1 MIPTVDD
8 FQALAR
14 SSPWRW
20 TALHFRH
27 RATLVEDGVEAWLQ
41 RPGRL
46 LVRTADGEEHCVVE
60 RPGSSRAIGVAVLAT
75 TDPDPEAV
83 PGIAPELPELPELPG
98 PAYDVAFD
106 DDPMWV
112 NYRWVA
118 ALNPVELSHHVSVD
132 RLRVEEVVGRPVWRA
147 DVRALPGYAPRCGG
161 NCCELIWSEAGRVCE
176 VDDPAEAYHP
186 PGFDYPDHY
195 DVALDV
201 QTGVVVRCLPVGG
214 SPRSP
219 WLENDILEV
228 DA

>member
-1 MIPTVDD
+1 MTPTGDD
-8 FQALAR
+8 FRALAR
-14 SSPWRW
+14 SSPGRWR
-20 TALHFRH
+20 TLHFRH
-27 RATLVEDGVEAWLQ
+27 RATLGEEDVQRGRLPGHELQ

-46 LVRTADGEEHCVVE
+46 LVRTADGEEHRVVD
-60 RPGSSRAIGVAVLAT
+60 RPGSNRAIGVAVVVESDL
-75 TDPDPEAV
+75 DPDAV
-83 PGIAPELPELPELPG
+83 PGLAPEPPG

-118 ALNPVELSHHVSVD
+118 ALNPVELSHDVAVD
-132 RLRVEEVVGRPVWRA
+132 RLRVEEVHGRPVWRA
-147 DVRALPGYAPRCGG
+147 DLRALPGYSPRCGG
-161 NCCELIWSEAGRVCE
+161 NCCELLWSEVGRVCE

-214 SPRSP
+214 DPRSP